1 MGGVFVFW
9 KNGRNHAELT
19 EDEKAVLS
27 AFEKFQ
33 QAMIDK
39 DMDALYASVTPDKTF
54 THMSGKTQTKEEYF
68 GEIADGALN
77 YFKYEIRNP
86 AVEIDGGFACLT
98 SDTTLTAKVYGMSG
112 SWTLHTEA
120 WFQKIGGAWICCNA
134 PG

>member
-1 MGGVFVFW
+1 MFW
-9 KNGRNHAELT
+9 KSGRNHAELT
-19 EDEKAVLS
+19 NDRKAVLS

-39 DMDALYASVTPDKTF
+39 DMNALYASVTPDKTF

-86 AVEIDGGFACLT
+86 AVEIDGDFACLT
-98 SDTTLTAKVYGMSG
+98 SDTTLTARVYGMSG
-112 SWTLHTEA
+112 AWTLRTEA
-120 WFQKIGGAWICCNA
+120 WFQKIGDAWIYCNA

>member
-1 MGGVFVFW
+1 MFW
-9 KNGRNHAELT
+9 KSGRNHAELT
-19 EDEKAVLS
+19 NDRKAVLS

-39 DMDALYASVTPDKTF
+39 DMNALYASVTPDKTF

-86 AVEIDGGFACLT
+86 AVEIDGDFACLT

-112 SWTLHTEA
+112 AWTLHTEA
-120 WFQKIGGAWICCNA
+120 WFQKIGDAWIYCNA
-134 PG
+134 PE

>member
-1 MGGVFVFW
+1 MFW
-9 KNGRNHAELT
+9 KSGRNHAELT
-19 EDEKAVLS
+19 NDRKAVLS

-39 DMDALYASVTPDKTF
+39 DMNALYASVTPDKTF

-86 AVEIDGGFACLT
+86 AVEIDGDFACLT
-98 SDTTLTAKVYGMSG
+98 SDTTLTARVYGMSG
-112 SWTLHTEA
+112 AWTLHTEA
-120 WFQKIGGAWICCNA
+120 WFQKIGDAWIYCNA